1 MLFCSATL
9 FVYVSK
15 YFLYWRMSTQPTPT
29 LVYPKKNYTYFSLFH
44 FRSRNCSGSAMFV
57 ILLAQSLH
65 CDLLFNTISGALL
78 LPCTKYIKLDVFTN
92 RNTVNCGLIKIL
104 FIYRICVIQLAE
116 ISLKESFNVVYWSQ
130 DNYKT

>member
-1 MLFCSATL
+1 
-9 FVYVSK
+9 
-15 YFLYWRMSTQPTPT
+15 
-29 LVYPKKNYTYFSLFH
+29 
-44 FRSRNCSGSAMFV
+44 MFV

-104 FIYRICVIQLAE
+104 FIYCICVIQLAE
-116 ISLKESFNVVYWSQ
+116 ISLKESFNVVYWSK